1 MMEGA
6 MISDGIARILEEVQ
20 RLPPE
25 WHSAGSVSERVL
37 TAIATHAS
45 AIGGIAHSVE
55 TGCGRTTLL
64 LSHLSADHVVFARDV
79 KNNENAQT
87 NTLERVM
94 GSPLLNKGHVTL
106 VEGPTQLT
114 LPTYKFTHRLQLAL
128 IDGPHGYPFPD
139 LEYYYFYQQLDPG
152 GLLLVDDTNIP
163 TIGRMFEIIKSDAM
177 FDLLETV
184 DRMAFFRRTTSPVHD
199 PLSDGWWLQG
209 YNKAFYEQMLNSG
222 QAKRRSSPLSQ
233 TVRDT
238 IASVTPRFVK
248 DRIRAAIRWI
258 D

>member
-1 MMEGA
+1 MA
-6 MISDGIARILEEVQ
+6 AVINDGIARILEEVQ
-20 RLPPE
+20 RLPLE

-37 TAIATHAS
+37 ATIAKHAS

-94 GSPLLNKGHVTL
+94 RSPLLNKSHMTL
-106 VEGPTQLT
+106 VEGPTQVT
-114 LPTYKFTHRLQLAL
+114 LPAYKFTHRLQLAL

-163 TIGRMFEIIKSDAM
+163 TIGRMFEIIKGDAM
-177 FDLLETV
+177 FELLEEV
-184 DRMAFFRRTTSPVHD
+184 DKMAFFRRTTAPVLD
-199 PLSDGWWLQG
+199 PLGDGWWLQG
-209 YNKAFYEQMLNSG
+209 YNKAFYEQMLNLG
-222 QAKRRSSPLSQ
+222 HAKARPSRVSRK
-233 TVRDT
+233 VRDT
-238 IASVTPRFVK
+238 IASLTPRFVK